1 MSSTAQILSRQSTS
15 TNPERPTV
23 LVVDD
28 SNVLRGLLREELEAE
43 GFRVILTEAG
53 GEGLD
58 AVRNQR
64 PDAVLL
70 DVILPDT
77 DGYEV
82 CRAIKDDEALT
93 HIPILML
100 SSRNELKDKIA
111 GFEAGADDYMA
122 KPFFTKELVAR
133 LRTHLRIKE
142 SLESSRKLGQFYLE
156 MLFGIGSA
164 IISPF
169 KTDDEMDIILR
180 QALVAAGAR
189 RGTLL
194 LLDRN
199 DGKLEVRGS
208 SGYDGQEGSKIGD
221 SCSISSKLPATEL
234 DNVDTPIGIRM
245 YHDETRQTVF
255 VPMVAKEDLIG
266 GIEIDL
272 SGRKSRFSANEQK
285 LLYALASQAAIV
297 IENARLEG
305 DVRSMFLNIIVSMA
319 GAVDAKDAYT
329 HGHSMRVARMA
340 LLVAQERGM
349 PREEI
354 ETLLLSAI
362 LHDVGKIAIPDN
374 VLKKAGRLN
383 RKEFDIMKTHTTAG
397 AKMLSHIPALENVIP
412 GILEHHEFWNGTGY
426 PGGLKGEEISLA
438 GRIIH
443 IGDAFDAMTTDRI
456 YRQKT
461 TVRKALAEI
470 DKFKGIQF
478 DPECVESLME
488 ANRQGKVDADL
499 PKSTP
504 TLHELIEQI

>member
-1 MSSTAQILSRQSTS
+1 MSSSPQIQPRPSTS
-15 TNPERPTV
+15 ATPERATV

-28 SNVLRGLLREELEAE
+28 SNVLRGILREELEAE
-43 GFRVILTEAG
+43 GFKVLLTEAG
-53 GEGLD
+53 SEALD
-58 AVRNQR
+58 VVRDQR

-82 CRAIKDDEALT
+82 CRTIKDDEALS
-93 HIPILML
+93 HIPVLML
-100 SSRNELKDKIA
+100 SSRNELKDKLA

-156 MLFGIGSA
+156 MLFGIGST

-180 QALVAAGAR
+180 QALVAAKAR
-189 RGTLL
+189 RGSIL
-194 LLDRN
+194 LLDRT
-199 DGKLEVRGS
+199 DSTLEVKGS
-208 SGYDGQEGSKIGD
+208 AGYDPGPGPRPGD
-221 SCSISSKLPATEL
+221 AVPISSKLPLVE
-234 DNVDTPIGIRM
+234 VDGASTPIGIRM
-245 YHDETRQTVF
+245 YEDEKTQTVF
-255 VPMVAKEDLIG
+255 IPMVAKEDLIG
-266 GIEIDL
+266 GIEI
-272 SGRKSRFSANEQK
+272 STVGRSRRFSANEQK
-285 LLYALASQAAIV
+285 VLYALASQAAIV

-340 LLVAQERGM
+340 LIVAQERGM
-349 PREEI
+349 AREEI
-354 ETLLLSAI
+354 ETLMLSAI
-362 LHDVGKIAIPDN
+362 LHDVGKIAIPDK
-374 VLKKAGRLN
+374 VLKKAGRLD
-383 RKEFDIMKTHTTAG
+383 RQEFEIMKTHTTAG
-397 AKMLSHIPALENVIP
+397 ARMLSHIPALENVIP

-426 PGGLKGEEISLA
+426 PGGLEAGKISLA

-461 TVRKALAEI
+461 SVGKALEEI
-470 DKFKGIQF
+470 AKFSGIQF
-478 DPECVESLME
+478 DPDCVTLLMD
-488 ANRQGKVDADL
+488 AHRRGKVDPDL